1 MGNRLDR
8 DPTYGHTGVIYG
20 LNNGRIQTIE
30 QNAEQKGK
38 LSQNMTDI
46 IFANSIQ
53 SIVIP
58 PK

>member
-1 MGNRLDR
+1 MGNRLDSR
-8 DPTYGHTGVIYG
+8 PNIWSHTGVIYG

-30 QNAEQKGK
+30 QNAEQQIVAKYDR
-38 LSQNMTDI
+38 LY
-46 IFANSIQ
+46 FANSIQ